1 MRIRQIAL
9 ALLVPLLLCGG
20 ELLEIEALSFN
31 SDEKKGVTTISGDV
45 HIKHGK
51 DWLNA
56 TKVLIYTDKNH
67 QPTRYEAFGV
77 KGRPVTFHILFS
89 KDTRKIDGRCQRLVY
104 DIATKNYEFY
114 DNALLV
120 EEGKQNS
127 VKGDKIILSKERG
140 YADVVGNKKLPAK
153 LIFTIEDKDKKSS
166 QKAGAKA
173 DASPSTRDAHKGAKP
188 RQNSKIGGKIE
199 GTKDAQKSDEASYLE
214 DASDI
219 LGATKDAQAMQSAQS
234 ANGAQSLQGM
244 ISANGAQGSA
254 GAQNLAGAQG
264 SAGTKGVQN
273 MASTHG
279 SQISQGIGAKGIK
292 GSQVIAGAQGIKS
305 AQEPSTS
312 PLAKAGSSHDTAS
325 EPDKSPASHNSAT
338 KTSDKSTTQSSQP
351 ASQELASAAKSP
363 ASLKPPSLA
372 KASEPT
378 KIAAQSSQPPSQE
391 PTSPQP
397 SLPLGDMN
405 PSYIPSTNAH

>member
-244 ISANGAQGSA
+244 ISANGTQGSVGAQNLADAQGSA
-254 GAQNLAGAQG
+254 GALAGA
-264 SAGTKGVQN
+264 QN

-292 GSQVIAGAQGIKS
+292 GSQVIVAAQGIKS

-338 KTSDKSTTQSSQP
+338 KTSDKSTTQSSQ
-351 ASQELASAAKSP
+351 S
-363 ASLKPPSLA
+363 
-372 KASEPT
+372 
-378 KIAAQSSQPPSQE
+378 PSQE
-391 PTSPQP
+391 HTSPQP